1 MTWLLTF
8 NGRITR
14 LPYLLWSLGVFF
26 SQHVFTLIAL
36 KASGG
41 PSVFHAD
48 LYLLQFALAP
58 LRLFVYFG
66 GSLPKAL
73 IPAAFAYQ
81 LLVVWILAGLAFKR
95 AADAGL
101 SRWIASLAVVPI
113 AQIAV
118 ILRLGYAPSGAAV
131 SSLPPAKADDEADW
145 PVAVR
150 GILAGMAFTVAAVAL
165 STLVFGA
172 YGYGVFVVAPFIM
185 GTTTAAIANSKRD
198 MGRRYTSKLVFSAM
212 TLGGF
217 ALVMTAIEG
226 LVCIIMAAPL
236 GLGMAYLGGLLGR
249 QMQHSARNTISG
261 FAVLPLVLIGETLL
275 PPTTSFETYNV
286 IGIDAPTAAVWK
298 SIIDMENMDENL
310 PLASR
315 LGIAHPL
322 RAQIVGEG
330 VGAIRLGT
338 FSTGTAVERVT
349 AWEPGRKLAFTIVR
363 DVPAM
368 RELSP
373 YAHVHAPHVA
383 GYFLTN
389 ETSFEL
395 QPRANG
401 GTQLI
406 ERTSHTLKLEP
417 VLYWL
422 PLARLVVEQNNAH
435 VLAHIK
441 RQAERDATNVA
452 DTVSGAAVE

>member
-1 MTWLLTF
+1 MISLLGF
-8 NGRITR
+8 EGRITR

-41 PSVFHAD
+41 PSVVHAD
-48 LYLLQFALAP
+48 LYGLQFALAP

-101 SRWIASLAVVPI
+101 SRWIASLAVAPI

-118 ILRLGYAPSGAAV
+118 ILRLGYAPTSDAV
-131 SSLPPAKADDEADW
+131 YSLPPAKPDDEADW

-172 YGYGVFVVAPFIM
+172 YGYGVFVVAPLIM

-217 ALVMTAIEG
+217 ALLMTAIEG

-249 QMQHSARNTISG
+249 QMQHSVRNTLSG

-286 IGIDAPTAAVWK
+286 ISIDAPTAAVWT
-298 SIIDMENMDENL
+298 SIVDMENLDENL

-315 LGIAHPL
+315 LGVAHPL

-389 ETSFEL
+389 DTSFEL
-395 QPRANG
+395 QPRADG

-406 ERTSHTLKLEP
+406 EHTSHTLKLEP

-422 PLARLVVEQNNAH
+422 PLARLVVEQNNAR

-441 RQAERDATNVA
+441 RQAENATNRAAIVR
-452 DTVSGAAVE
+452 GAADE